1 MPKILIGVLFFIQ
14 AIFGYES
21 MSPKVLREADYIFST
36 MKISAYSHHKN
47 INRKDGIY
55 IADCST
61 FVAYVVGRISPKAL
75 SSLSIDKHHRHPR
88 AKNFYD
94 TFVNLEK
101 SNTQNAW
108 VNIKSMAKV
117 EPGDIIAWKFSPLLK
132 RRNTGHVVIVYKKPV
147 LEKDNLY
154 RVVVLDSSRGR
165 HANDT
170 RIKGV
175 RNGVGIGTMWFRVDK
190 LGRPIGLYWSST
202 KKKES
207 KYPIAIGRVVN

>member
-1 MPKILIGVLFFIQ
+1 
-14 AIFGYES
+14 
-21 MSPKVLREADYIFST
+21 
-36 MKISAYSHHKN
+36 MKISAYSHHKK

-61 FVAYVVGRISPKAL
+61 FVAYIVGRISPEAL
-75 SSLSIDKHHRHPR
+75 SLLPVDKHHRHPR

-94 TFVNLEK
+94 TFINLKK
-101 SNTQNAW
+101 SDSQNVW
-108 VNIKSMAKV
+108 VNIKNMAKV
-117 EPGDIIAWKFSPLLK
+117 EPGDIIAWKYSLSLK
-132 RRNTGHVVIVYKKPV
+132 RRNTGHVIIVYKKPI

-175 RNGVGIGTMWFRVDK
+175 SNGVGIGTMWFRVDK
-190 LGRPIGLYWSST
+190 LDRPIGLYWSSK

-207 KYPIAIGRVVN
+207 KHVIAIGRIIN